1 MSLNTLNAKHTGHF
15 SAKPTSPKT
24 GFVAT
29 LGKTILNWQ
38 TRASMRHR
46 LSQLDQ
52 ENLNDM
58 GLDCAFVARETK
70 KNFWQA

>member
-15 SAKPTSPKT
+15 SVKPASPKV
-24 GFVAT
+24 GIVAA
-29 LGKTILNWQ
+29 LGRKILTWQ
-38 TRASMRHR
+38 TRASMRYN

-52 ENLNDM
+52 DNLNDM
-58 GLDCAFVARETK
+58 GLDRAFVARETK